1 MDINIDIATKSDST
15 LFLKVFINDFTE
27 VELNYRDLETWSQT
41 EIQPLKSFYIMQYTS
56 IFQGILALSSLSQV
70 CSYIYINI
78 LTLYKEKLTKKSLS
92 VTSNIW
98 NIHLKRQRSS
108 TNGYF
113 IIRRVI

>member
-41 EIQPLKSFYIMQYTS
+41 EIQPLKSFCIMQYTS
-56 IFQGILALSSLSQV
+56 IFQGKLALSSLSQV